1 MTTRHEHAQTLIERL
16 LSEESRKAVALDGW
30 PAAMVQAGFR
40 LHERTWNV
48 DVIAQ
53 EILNEGVAQA
63 RLPCSVAHLW
73 PALPGAGITPLL
85 YSYLAGVPDVRFKAS
100 RRGLHFGQFVDSA
113 NLPGLHSGSFEDA
126 EVVIVSG
133 SDETIQ
139 AVQIQATGRVVGY
152 GHKVSFSITD
162 ASSDVAAHARD
173 VVMWRQ
179 QGCFSLRGIVFVGS
193 AQESR
198 DFCTSLATQIGHYE
212 AVWNVDPTE
221 LDLQQRAQ
229 ALGVAEFRAEIFRA
243 GNGFVELGET
253 PIDGVW
259 RAPLAVQ
266 VKRVDSLDDVKAA
279 VAIPH
284 RHVQGVSTNL
294 AIASLAH
301 DLGATR
307 ICLPGELQAPEADWR
322 HDGLPNIGVL
332 VT

>member
-1 MTTRHEHAQTLIERL
+1 MTTRHQNAQTLIERL
-16 LSEESRKAVALDGW
+16 LSAESKRAVVLDGW
-30 PAAMVQAGFR
+30 PAAMVDAGFE
-40 LHERTWNV
+40 LHARTWNV
-48 DVIAQ
+48 EAIAREILRENVAQ
-53 EILNEGVAQA
+53 E
-63 RLPCSVAHLW
+63 RLPHSVAHLW

-85 YSYLAGVPDVRFKAS
+85 YSYLAGIPDVRFKPS
-100 RRGLHFGQFVDSA
+100 RRGQHFGQFVNSA
-113 NLPGLHSGSFEDA
+113 NLPGLHPGAFEDA
-126 EVVIVSG
+126 EVVVVSG
-133 SDETIQ
+133 SDETIR
-139 AVQIQATGRVVGY
+139 AVQGKATGRVVGY

-162 ASSDVAAHARD
+162 ARSDAAAHARD

-212 AVWNVDPTE
+212 TVWKVEPTE

-266 VKRVDSLDDVKAA
+266 VKRVDSLDDVKTA
-279 VAIPH
+279 VGIAH
-284 RHVQGVSTNL
+284 RHVQGISTNL
-294 AIASLAH
+294 AIASLAQE
-301 DLGATR
+301 LGATR
-307 ICLPGELQAPEADWR
+307 VCLPGELQAPEADWQ